1 MRSEYRDIRLSQ
13 LSTSLTSF
21 ESARTVSRPIHG
33 WLRAIREA
41 LGLSLEQV
49 GRIAGAPKQ
58 RIQRFEKAEP
68 SDRIT
73 VRTLR
78 RVAEAMDCEL
88 VYAIVPKSGSIVE
101 LAERRARAEA
111 AKRVLSVEHTM
122 ALENQASGGV
132 KELIDKETKRI
143 TKKR

>member
-1 MRSEYRDIRLSQ
+1 
-13 LSTSLTSF
+13 
-21 ESARTVSRPIHG
+21 
-33 WLRAIREA
+33 
-41 LGLSLEQV
+41 
-49 GRIAGAPKQ
+49 
-58 RIQRFEKAEP
+58 
-68 SDRIT
+68 
-73 VRTLR
+73 
-78 RVAEAMDCEL
+78 MDCEL